1 MQNGATRAPR
11 LKLPPARMTKAA
23 LLMTTRTPHTQPPVY
38 DAFAP
43 HYERALRPLERL
55 LLTRLRA
62 ATLRALTNDGDTHN
76 VGDGNSNDNNSDNND
91 DSNNSDGGGS
101 HGDGHQRFNGRLLEI
116 GAGTGLNFQHYPPGA
131 HGAATEPSR
140 EMLRLARTKPPPAG
154 VRLVQNRAEA
164 LPFADDT
171 FDAAF
176 ATLVFCSVASPT
188 HAFAELRRVV
198 RAGGRVVLL
207 EHVRPSGLLLGHA
220 FDALSFFTVR
230 LFDDHFNRRT
240 AADAERAG
248 LRLLRVE
255 PHALGIVQLIVCEV

>member
-1 MQNGATRAPR
+1 
-11 LKLPPARMTKAA
+11 
-23 LLMTTRTPHTQPPVY
+23 MTTRTPHTQPPVY

-62 ATLRALTNDGDTHN
+62 ATLRSLTNDGDAHN
-76 VGDGNSNDNNSDNND
+76 VGDGNSNNSNSDNSDNSNNSGDSD

-101 HGDGHQRFNGRLLEI
+101 HGDVYQRFNGRLLEI

-188 HAFAELRRVV
+188 RAFAELRRVV

-207 EHVRPSGLLLGHA
+207 EHVRPPGLLLGHA